1 MLISSTPSREGAIG
15 QNIYPCSGLIQKGV
29 QAGLYHYVIRHKVPE
44 RTRRGGA
51 SWYLKIISLFN
62 FSMWTISVVD
72 GNKGMQ
78 QYINTL
84 LDGGFGSV
92 LSAVYAALI
101 IDYRLL
107 CCFLFAELAFKVG
120 CFWDGPGGVSSAGV
134 EHKTGLELWRG
145 D

>member
-1 MLISSTPSREGAIG
+1 MALSYDLPFVAIADFLVLWVFFDEEKFLLLTH
-15 QNIYPCSGLIQKGV
+15 IIGV
-29 QAGLYHYVIRHKVPE
+29 QAGLYHYIIRHKVPE

-120 CFWDGPGGVSSAGV
+120 CF
-134 EHKTGLELWRG
+134 
-145 D
+145 